1 MTTRSTLKILAALL
15 WVSGGVVL
23 SIKSVSLLS
32 EANMLQPQGAWG
44 LLAIILG
51 VLIGLLKTKFIFRNA
66 CRKNLRRIDQLIQP
80 KWWQFYRVQFFLFL
94 SLMILLGTTL
104 SRAAQGDYPLLI
116 GMAIVDI
123 SLATALLTS
132 SATFFRE
139 WVVQ

>member
-1 MTTRSTLKILAALL
+1 
-15 WVSGGVVL
+15 
-23 SIKSVSLLS
+23 
-32 EANMLQPQGAWG
+32 MLQPDGVWG

-51 VLIGLLKTKFIFRNA
+51 VLIGLLKAKFLFRNV
-66 CRKNLRRIDQLIQP
+66 CRKNLRRIDQLIRPQ
-80 KWWQFYRVQFFLFL
+80 WWQFYRTGFFLFL

-132 SATFFRE
+132 STTFLRE
-139 WVVQ
+139 WAIEKSEQV